1 MIRKF
6 AGENDCL
13 KNTLKRNLEFLKLS
27 FLPFAFIITVF
38 GFAFTITGVKIQEIV
53 DWENLLTKI
62 GNEIVAFIGKTS
74 NLYNPILEV
83 IVLLFKTIVVFGILF
98 IVLYVISIPLQV
110 VAYGII
116 MLIMYHI

>member
-1 MIRKF
+1 M
-6 AGENDCL
+6 
-13 KNTLKRNLEFLKLS
+13 
-27 FLPFAFIITVF
+27 
-38 GFAFTITGVKIQEIV
+38 QYWEIV

-83 IVLLFKTIVVFGILF
+83 MVLLFKTIVVFGILF
-98 IVLYVISIPLQV
+98 ICLYVISIPLQV

-116 MLIMYHI
+116 MPIMYFIDKYLFWRGGVIWQSRMVRTTYI